1 MSVRRA
7 AVVMVR
13 GYQYVISPMLGH
25 NCRFFPTCSE
35 YTCQAIERYGIAKGS
50 WLALNASAAAIPG
63 TPVVLIP
70 FLKRPGAP
78 WIIRRPS
85 SPLHLP

>member
-1 MSVRRA
+1 MRMRRA
-7 AVVMVR
+7 AVVVVR

-50 WLALNASAAAIPG
+50 WLGIKRISRCHPWHPG
-63 TPVVLIP
+63 GVDPVP
-70 FLKRPGAP
+70 
-78 WIIRRPS
+78 
-85 SPLHLP
+85 

>member
-1 MSVRRA
+1 MSPRRA
-7 AVVMVR
+7 AVVVVR

-50 WLALNASAAAIPG
+50 WLGIKRISRCHPWHPG
-63 TPVVLIP
+63 GVDPVP
-70 FLKRPGAP
+70 
-78 WIIRRPS
+78 
-85 SPLHLP
+85 

>member
-50 WLALNASAAAIPG
+50 WLGIKRISRCHPWHPG
-63 TPVVLIP
+63 GVDPVP
-70 FLKRPGAP
+70 
-78 WIIRRPS
+78 
-85 SPLHLP
+85 